1 MQFDND
7 DVEVSVMHKSGKFW
21 KWPTSADKI
30 YYPLENVKNVI
41 EPPEVAGSRGQF
53 SFDYL
58 ISS

>member
-30 YYPLENVKNVI
+30 YYPLENVKKVI

-53 SFDYL
+53 SFDCL